1 MRQLIY
7 VPVIH
12 SEADMGTVAEPHKK
26 EFTDK
31 FGVCVWNEH
40 IKAVDEMWEGIRGRL
55 SKLDVDHS
63 RMRIYQD
70 GLPLCGREMDIV
82 RDVAAQGS
90 QNHRI
95 VVSLVQ
101 RGASLEGT
109 EDVQLLLKEY
119 QYIQA
124 VNNELEPTEKQKKA
138 KSLSTK
144 RKWLL
149 RQRDRFIAQRID
161 ETLKEGETGV
171 LFAGMAHGI
180 DKYLPKDINV
190 SYLIFRLPF
199 RKLRQKASL

>member
-1 MRQLIY
+1 
-7 VPVIH
+7 
-12 SEADMGTVAEPHKK
+12 MGTVAEPHKK
-26 EFTDK
+26 EFTDQ

-40 IKAVDEMWEGIRGRL
+40 IKAVDEMWEGIRERL
-55 SKLDVDHS
+55 CKLDVDHS
-63 RMRIYQD
+63 KMRIYQD

-95 VVSLVQ
+95 VLSLVE

-124 VNNELEPTEKQKKA
+124 INNELEPAEKQKKA
-138 KSLSTK
+138 QSLSAK
-144 RKWLL
+144 RKLLL
-149 RQRDRFIAQRID
+149 RQRDRFIARRID

-171 LFAGMAHGI
+171 LFAGMAHQI

-199 RKLRQKASL
+199 RKLRQKARLQAKPPAPKSWR